1 MKVLLTGAA
10 GGMGSESLRQMAEDD
25 GRYEVIAL
33 DLDNEKNREK
43 LGVYAEHPRVHPLY
57 GDLTDYGFV
66 EKAVQDCDLI
76 LHVAAFVSPAADY
89 YPKRSEEHNV

>member
-43 LGVYAEHPRVHPLY
+43 LCAYANHPRIHPLF
-57 GDLTDYGFV
+57 GDLTDAAIV
-66 EKAVQDCDLI
+66 EKPCRIAT
-76 LHVAAFVSPAADY
+76 
-89 YPKRSEEHNV
+89 

>member
-25 GRYEVIAL
+25 GHYEVIAL

-43 LGVYAEHPRVHPLY
+43 L
-57 GDLTDYGFV
+57 
-66 EKAVQDCDLI
+66 K
-76 LHVAAFVSPAADY
+76 
-89 YPKRSEEHNV
+89 